1 MHDQQKKA
9 AIIAAVFQ
17 YIQGEEEAVLRPR
30 TLAPGP
36 SGAPQT
42 VPASSAWA
50 ASGRQEQMQL
60 RSLMQFRSFRG
71 GPWR

>member
-1 MHDQQKKA
+1 MDDQKKTA

-30 TLAPGP
+30 TPVPGP
-36 SGAPQT
+36 LAAPQA
-42 VPASSAWA
+42 VPAANAWA

-60 RSLMQFRSFRG
+60 RNLMVFRSFRG